1 MDPTT
6 THTGINRDMNPE
18 LLELAQEEYERQY
31 DEWLKSKPV
40 IDDTIETIKK
50 MFKKFKNYT

>member
-1 MDPTT
+1 
-6 THTGINRDMNPE
+6 MNPE